1 MSIILLFD
9 ELFITLL
16 RSKVRA
22 HDLAG
27 VDSKVR
33 LLWYVARVLD
43 GLLARRVAGRFLEI
57 QQPWPKPAAPAGG
70 AVQQVA
76 RTVSLTDLVDEVGGA
91 SVRPYLA

>member
-22 HDLAG
+22 HDFAG
-27 VDSKVR
+27 VDGKAR
-33 LLWYVARVLD
+33 PLRYVARVLD
-43 GLLARRVAGRFLEI
+43 GLLARRVAGQFLEI

>member
-9 ELFITLL
+9 ELFVTLL
-16 RSKVRA
+16 RSKIRA
-22 HDLAG
+22 HDFAG
-27 VDSKVR
+27 IDGNAR
-33 LLWYVARVLD
+33 LLQYVARVLD

-57 QQPWPKPAAPAGG
+57 RQPWPKPAAPAGG
-70 AVQQVA
+70 AVQRVA